1 MEQFIGCDAH
11 KKFSLFVAMNED
23 GEYGRA
29 IRVRHDRE
37 VFRAFLK
44 DLPPGSQIAL
54 ETSGSY
60 YWLVDE
66 MERAGHRPQLA
77 HALTAKRRMEGRHKT
92 DERDAR
98 GLAML
103 LRNGTLP
110 RVWIPPAELR
120 DQREMLRLR
129 MSLVRMKTQ
138 LKNRIHGVLL
148 RYNLSIEASDLY
160 GDQGR
165 AELISRLG
173 ELPAWSRE
181 SVLEQLQMVDSIQS
195 QVVDCEKQLEVILY
209 PNAERDLLKTLPCV
223 GKILSA
229 VIALE
234 IGDVR
239 RFGQAKYLVSYAGL
253 VPSARESAERKRPGQ
268 CPRDCNVYLKW
279 ALVEAAN
286 LIACKQKMWPKR
298 HAVKLYQRVKQNTK
312 MHGKAVMAVARHLA
326 EASYWILTKQE
337 VYREPKSKAASSFV
351 DAGVSAN

>member
-11 KKFSLFVAMNED
+11 KKFSLFVMMNEK

-29 IRVRHDRE
+29 IRVGHDRE
-37 VFRAFLK
+37 RFREFLK
-44 DLPPGSQIAL
+44 DLPAGSQIAL

-129 MSLVRMKTQ
+129 MSLVRIKTQ

-148 RYNLSIEASDLY
+148 RYNMTVQATDLY
-160 GDQGR
+160 GDRGR
-165 AELISRLG
+165 EELLSRLE
-173 ELPAWSRE
+173 ELPAYSRQ
-181 SVLEQLQMVDSIQS
+181 SVVEQLRLVDSLESRIE
-195 QVVDCEKQLEVILY
+195 DCEKQLEQILY
-209 PNAERDLLKTLPCV
+209 PSAERDLLKTLPCV

-229 VIALE
+229 VIGLE

-239 RFGQAKYLVSYAGL
+239 RFSSADHLVSYAGV
-253 VPSARESAERKRPGQ
+253 VPSARESAERKRQGQ

-279 ALVEAAN
+279 AFVEAAN
-286 LIACKQKMWPKR
+286 LIASKQQHWPEC
-298 HAVKLYQRVKQNTK
+298 HAMQLYRRVKQSTK
-312 MHGKAVMAVARHLA
+312 MHGKATVAVARHLA
-326 EASYWILTKQE
+326 EASYWILSKQE
-337 VYREPKSKAASSFV
+337 IYREPKQTRQVLSSTH
-351 DAGVSAN
+351 G

>member
-11 KKFSLFVAMNED
+11 KKFSLFVTMDER

-29 IRVRHDRE
+29 TRVGHQRE
-37 VFRAFLK
+37 VFRDFLTK
-44 DLPPGSQIAL
+44 LPAGSQIAL

-60 YWLVDE
+60 YWLVEE

-120 DQREMLRLR
+120 DQRELLRLR

-138 LKNRIHGVLL
+138 LKNRIQGVLL
-148 RYNLSIEASDLY
+148 RYNVSIEVSDLY

-165 AELISRLG
+165 AEWISRLG
-173 ELPAWSRE
+173 ELPRWSQE
-181 SVLEQLQMVDSIQS
+181 SVLEQLQMGDAVETQIGDG
-195 QVVDCEKQLEVILY
+195 EKQLAVMLY
-209 PNAERDLLKTLPCV
+209 PSAERDLLKTIPCV

-239 RFGQAKYLVSYAGL
+239 RFPSAAHLVSYAGW
-253 VPSARESAERKRPGQ
+253 VPGARESAERKRQGG

-279 ALVEAAN
+279 ALVEAGN
-286 LIACKQKMWPKR
+286 LIACKQKHRPDS
-298 HAVKLYQRVKQNTK
+298 HAVRLYRRVKQSTK
-312 MHGKAVMAVARHLA
+312 MHGKATLAVARHLA
-326 EASYWILTKQE
+326 EASYWILSKQE
-337 VYREPKSKAASSFV
+337 VYREPKVTRQVLSSTH
-351 DAGVSAN
+351 G